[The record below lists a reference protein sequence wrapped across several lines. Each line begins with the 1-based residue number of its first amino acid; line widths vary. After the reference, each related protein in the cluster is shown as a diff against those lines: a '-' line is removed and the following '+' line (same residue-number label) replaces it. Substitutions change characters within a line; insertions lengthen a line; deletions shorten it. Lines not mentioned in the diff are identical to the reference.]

1 MAAALLTAIFAS
13 ITGIAASLYLGYQ
26 SATIDSLG
34 QHISIGIFSTM
45 ITLLAHSMTMFYF
58 LGKGKA
64 VREAAAE
71 GGLSKDFERRIAVV
85 RAPVF
90 STATVAMFATMTT
103 ALVGAS
109 VDTGIVPSWVHAIL
123 AISCLL
129 ANLRAVQLEIRALTE
144 SARVVAEVNQL
155 LE

>member
-144 SARVVAEVNQL
+144 SARVVAEVNRL

>member
-13 ITGIAASLYLGYQ
+13 ITGIAASMYLGFN
-26 SATIDSLG
+26 STSGASLA

-71 GGLSKDFERRIAVV
+71 GGLSKDFERRIAVA

-90 STATVAMFATMTT
+90 SIATIAMVVTMVT
-103 ALVGAS
+103 ALAGAS
-109 VDTGIVPSWVHAIL
+109 VDTGVMPSWLHRLL
-123 AISCLL
+123 AIAALV

-144 SARVVAEVNQL
+144 SARVVSEVNRL